1 MKLTKIHIAGLAA
14 GAIIMAISL
23 AFQKSEF
30 FFFIIWFG
38 VITAVLPFVITTV
51 VATKIDQEKEAMFLE
66 FTRNLVESVKT
77 GTSISKTLMNLK
89 KKNFGS
95 LSPHIEK
102 LSNQIMLGIPLKRA
116 LKIFAQDVNNPVVNR
131 TITLIEQA
139 EKAGGNIA
147 EILEAVAKAVN
158 MTDRLKKERRAAIS
172 TLIAQGY
179 IIFVVFIVIVLVM
192 QFYIIPM
199 LSGIS
204 NIGALGVGGVGGG
217 GGGTPIS
224 GEEVAQSFLYLL
236 LIQGVF
242 TGLIVGKL
250 AEGNIKAG
258 IRHSFLFVVLAFAI
272 STVANVLFKK

>member
-1 MKLTKIHIAGLAA
+1 MKITKIHLIGLAA
-14 GAIIMAISL
+14 GVIIMAISL
-23 AFQKSEF
+23 LFQKSDF

-38 VITAVLPFVITTV
+38 AITAVLPFVVTTIN
-51 VATKIDQEKEAMFLE
+51 ATKVDQEKEAMFLE

-77 GTSISKTLMNLK
+77 GTSISKTLINLK

-95 LSPHIEK
+95 LTPHIEK
-102 LSNQIMLGIPLKRA
+102 LSNQIVLGIPLKKA

-172 TLIAQGY
+172 TLIVQGY

-199 LSGIS
+199 LAGIS

-217 GGGTPIS
+217 GGTIS
-224 GEEVAQSFLYLL
+224 GEEVSQSFLYLL

-242 TGLIVGKL
+242 TGLVVGKL
-250 AEGNIKAG
+250 AEGNIKSG
-258 IRHSFLFVVLAFAI
+258 IKHSFTFVVLAFAI
-272 STVANVLFKK
+272 STVANILFKK

>member
-1 MKLTKIHIAGLAA
+1 MKINQTHIIG
-14 GAIIMAISL
+14 IIVGVVIMVISL
-23 AFQKSEF
+23 FFQESQF
-30 FFFIIWFG
+30 FFFIMWFG
-38 VITAVLPFVITTV
+38 VLVAVFPFVITTV
-51 VATKIDQEKEAMFLE
+51 QSTRTDQEKEAMFLE

-77 GTSISKTLMNLK
+77 GTSISKSLTNLK
-89 KKNFGS
+89 KKSFGS
-95 LSPHIEK
+95 LTPHIEK
-102 LSNQIMLGIPLKRA
+102 LSNQISMGIPLKKA
-116 LKIFAQDVNNPVVNR
+116 LKVFAADVNNATVNR
-131 TITLIEQA
+131 TVTLIEQA

-147 EILEAVAKAVN
+147 EILESVAKAVN

-199 LSGIS
+199 LAGIS

-217 GGGTPIS
+217 GGGAIS
-224 GEEVAQSFLYLL
+224 GEEVSQSFLYLL

-250 AEGNIKAG
+250 AEGNMKTGIK
-258 IRHSFLFVVLAFAI
+258 HSFTFVVLAFAI
-272 STVANVLFKK
+272 STAANILFKK